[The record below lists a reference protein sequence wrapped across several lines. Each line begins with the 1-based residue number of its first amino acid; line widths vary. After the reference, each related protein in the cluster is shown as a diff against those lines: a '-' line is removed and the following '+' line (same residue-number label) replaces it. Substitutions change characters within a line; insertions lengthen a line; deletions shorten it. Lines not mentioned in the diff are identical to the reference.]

1 MILVNL
7 FKVKGIT
14 AMFRSLTRAKPE
26 STATDVDVSCLTD
39 IPLDA
44 KRQRDGGGRVGGG
57 QREAAATSF
66 APVTNSGHHRQPYFP
81 ESRRMPRQST
91 VCEFRAPFS
100 LREFHIGS
108 EGIRIGSARVAQ
120 EAFKEAFKEAFRQ
133 TGAGRARGHRYKLS
147 STEMPFNLESKR
159 HEQKSRGFAGL

>member
-14 AMFRSLTRAKPE
+14 AMFRSLTHAKPE
-26 STATDVDVSCLTD
+26 STATDVDVSGLTD

-44 KRQRDGGGRVGGG
+44 KRQSDGGGRVGGG

-66 APVTNSGHHRQPYFP
+66 APVTNSGHNRQPYFP
-81 ESRRMPRQST
+81 KSRRMPRQST

-120 EAFKEAFKEAFRQ
+120 EAFKEAFRQ
-133 TGAGRARGHRYKLS
+133 TRAGRDRGHRYKLS